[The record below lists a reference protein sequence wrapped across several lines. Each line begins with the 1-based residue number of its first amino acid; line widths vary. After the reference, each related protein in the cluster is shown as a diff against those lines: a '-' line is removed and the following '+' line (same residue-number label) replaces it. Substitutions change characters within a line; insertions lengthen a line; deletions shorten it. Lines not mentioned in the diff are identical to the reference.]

1 MSFTLLVQTM
11 MGETHYYKVDSQTLL
26 MDLRLFIFLDLD
38 IFPEDQILL
47 FNNKELLG
55 EEKMLGEFGLTKDKN
70 KVMLMVRI
78 QSGRIY

>member
-1 MSFTLLVQTM
+1 

-55 EEKMLGEFGLTKDKN
+55 EEKMLREFGLTKDKN
-70 KVMLMVRI
+70 KVMLMVKI
-78 QSGRIY
+78 HSGRIY